1 MLQSRLLMN
10 LKGIGIS
17 FIPRYF
23 FQINLDKIFND
34 ILKYNIKDLEEI
46 QTRVKYYNQ
55 INEFFTPTAKEK
67 IGKFPFKDTSY
78 AFDAYEISKYF
89 KDEFL
94 WNKEFGDVRHTFKE
108 ATICKSRSLEK
119 NINNILLKLDKNRH
133 FCFLKDNINYENK
146 KDIAIFRGAVYQKH
160 RKEFFDS
167 YFGRTFC
174 DIGDTSKQPS
184 QWKKN
189 FLNKKEQMKYKFI
202 ISLEGND
209 VASNLKWAM
218 NSNSLVLAPKITCE
232 TWFMEGTLKPNYHFA
247 LIDNENLSAVIEYFK
262 SRPKDA
268 LEIINNAHQYIKK
281 FLDKK
286 KEFHIGILVLTKYF
300 YYSRQLELSKKRDIL
315 ELIK

>member
-1 MLQSRLLMN
+1 M
-10 LKGIGIS
+10 
-17 FIPRYF
+17 
-23 FQINLDKIFND
+23 
-34 ILKYNIKDLEEI
+34 E
-46 QTRVKYYNQ
+46 
-55 INEFFTPTAKEK
+55 
-67 IGKFPFKDTSY
+67 
-78 AFDAYEISKYF
+78 
-89 KDEFL
+89 
-94 WNKEFGDVRHTFKE
+94 
-108 ATICKSRSLEK
+108 
-119 NINNILLKLDKNRH
+119 
-133 FCFLKDNINYENK
+133 
-146 KDIAIFRGAVYQKH
+146 
-160 RKEFFDS
+160 
-167 YFGRTFC
+167 
-174 DIGDTSKQPS
+174 
-184 QWKKN
+184 KN

-286 KEFHIGILVLTKYF
+286 KEFHIGILVLTKYL